1 MSVKFNGQHITNSPF
16 TVHVNAATV
25 VDAEMNNGTSPAPA
39 AAAARLINTHGYQVY
54 YSTLPHIPTCLLT
67 D

>member
-16 TVHVNAATV
+16 TVHVDAATV
-25 VDAEMNNGTSPAPA
+25 GDAEMNNGTSPAPA

-54 YSTLPHIPTCLLT
+54 YSTLPHNTHLPA